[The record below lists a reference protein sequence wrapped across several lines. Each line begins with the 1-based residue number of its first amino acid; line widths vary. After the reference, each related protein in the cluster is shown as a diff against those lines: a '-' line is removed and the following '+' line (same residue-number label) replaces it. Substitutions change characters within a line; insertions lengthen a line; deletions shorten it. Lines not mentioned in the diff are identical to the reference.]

1 MAARED
7 ESQAIV
13 LDGLALPRRHG
24 IDERID
30 VLAGTPRVGPR
41 APPDRV
47 DGLETSRG
55 HEPRSGIG
63 RHAVA
68 RPLLERGPERVVQRL
83 LGAIEVAEQADQR
96 GQDAARLGAVDRV
109 HELAYVLSRIPVHS
123 RRSRSHPRG

>member
-1 MAARED
+1 MAGSAAQPGGTPR
-7 ESQAIV
+7 AP
-13 LDGLALPRRHG
+13 ALSRRSPRCM
-24 IDERID
+24 IDL
-30 VLAGTPRVGPR
+30 LAGTPRVGPR

-109 HELAYVLSRIPVHS
+109 HELAYVLS
-123 RRSRSHPRG
+123 